1 MIQPLNAGASDIRSN
16 LIYRLTTDVPFQFRL
31 YEDDPGPIIYDG
43 INQPEKV
50 IFPKG
55 TEVKALFCGP
65 HQFKSHGVFSV
76 IQGGRIYTTWIN
88 FRHLEH
94 VEGYEG
100 LPIDDVR
107 YFEDGHGNYR
117 QIQRDVT
124 SFHLPYVIDRE
135 SLDRFVSAIQKLPV
149 DLEVGIDI
157 GMVAS
162 GYNFHVYELKA
173 NDDEDE

>member
-16 LIYRLTTDVPFQFRL
+16 LIYRLTADVPFQFRL

-65 HQFKSHGVFSV
+65 QQFKSHGVFTV
-76 IQGGRIYTTWIN
+76 IQGGRIYTTWIDFGN
-88 FRHLEH
+88 LEH

-100 LPIDDVR
+100 LPTDDAR
-107 YFEDGHGNYR
+107 YFEDGHGNFR
-117 QIQRDVT
+117 KIERDVS
-124 SFHLPYVIDRE
+124 SFHLPYFIDIE
-135 SLDRFVSAIQKLPV
+135 SLNRFAAAVHNLPV
-149 DLEVGIDI
+149 DLELGIDVCE
-157 GMVAS
+157 VAD
-162 GYNFHVYELKA
+162 GYEFNVYQLGV
-173 NDDEDE
+173 NDDEDK